1 MKLRIKIEKLPVE
14 LEKKGWGLN
23 DVGHFYKEYLFKDFR
38 EAMNFANKVAKLA
51 EKEAHHPNLTI
62 SWGMCAIEIWTHDI
76 DGLTESD
83 LILATKIDAI
93 Q

>member
-1 MKLRIKIEKLPVE
+1 M
-14 LEKKGWGLN
+14 G
-23 DVGHFYKEYLFKDFR
+23 
-38 EAMNFANKVAKLA
+38 FANKVAELA

-83 LILATKIDAI
+83 FILATKIDVI